1 MKDQT
6 VHEDRK
12 VNLENLDPE
21 EWLALGQTDPLDPL
35 VLEDFRVDLAK
46 WASLV
51 LLELEGPQGLEELL
65 APEEPLEC
73 WGTLSCVPTPVQLV
87 PLAILACLA

>member
-12 VNLENLDPE
+12 VNLENLAPE

-46 WASLV
+46 
-51 LLELEGPQGLEELL
+51 
-65 APEEPLEC
+65 
-73 WGTLSCVPTPVQLV
+73 
-87 PLAILACLA
+87 